1 MIDSTEP
8 TPQQAR
14 AVRAFAAHIQD
25 MIELDASRQLLAA
38 RRADGE
44 LDRSR
49 LQVMAV
55 LRMQVLGWS
64 EDDTRFALAYHA
76 RQQGRKHLIWYC
88 NKTLKWVRRADKSR
102 HENLIP
108 IWRGIED
115 QAEGDASG
123 GGHRPSV

>member
-25 MIELDASRQLLAA
+25 MIELDASGKWLAA
-38 RRADGE
+38 RREDGE
-44 LDRSR
+44 HDRSH
-49 LQVMAV
+49 LQTMAV
-55 LRMQVLGWS
+55 LRMQMLGWS
-64 EDDTRFALAYHA
+64 EDDTRFALAFHA

-102 HENLIP
+102 HELIP